1 MKKNVEYTIYRC
13 FDILKLCYFVIG
25 LFVLT
30 LSLMND
36 PERYSFLT
44 LTFSLKPLIV

>member
-1 MKKNVEYTIYRC
+1 MKKKCGIYNLHVFC
-13 FDILKLCYFVIG
+13 DILKLCYFVIRKKMEG

-44 LTFSLKPLIV
+44 H